1 MKVISQ
7 ITLASADY
15 WLNGCT
21 GGPGSGKITHCE
33 RLAIM
38 DERLVHLNMMLAFL
52 EIATEMGSILIV
64 NCFIMISI
72 STECYKIVGSQ
83 DPNIV
88 PAYKALEILIERIS
102 AIEKDVSGA
111 LIISGYPRNMR
122 DVVEYMARV
131 YPTSTMDIKLQFKKS
146 NFYILSRFNGWMV
159 WFCWIGA
166 TVVLNAR
173 FNWAPEWGTSISIWL
188 VTKWTTT
195 GRISFQS
202 LNISTSKDIFIL

>member
-1 MKVISQ
+1 MNGSFIW
-7 ITLASADY
+7 IWC
-15 WLNGCT
+15 WLFW
-21 GGPGSGKITHCE
+21 K
-33 RLAIM
+33 LQ
-38 DERLVHLNMMLAFL
+38 LKWVQFL
-52 EIATEMGSILIV
+52 LF
-64 NCFIMISI
+64 NCFIIISI

-102 AIEKDVSGA
+102 AVEKDVSGA

-131 YPTSTMDIKLQFKKS
+131 YPTLTMDIKMTILNS
-146 NFYILSRFNGWMV
+146 NVCILSRFNGWTV

-173 FNWAPEWGTSISIWL
+173 FNWAPEWGTSISIWP

>member
-1 MKVISQ
+1 
-7 ITLASADY
+7 
-15 WLNGCT
+15 
-21 GGPGSGKITHCE
+21 
-33 RLAIM
+33 M

-52 EIATEMGSILIV
+52 EIATEMGSIFIV
-64 NCFIMISI
+64 NCFRMISI

-159 WFCWIGA
+159 
-166 TVVLNAR
+166 
-173 FNWAPEWGTSISIWL
+173 
-188 VTKWTTT
+188 
-195 GRISFQS
+195 
-202 LNISTSKDIFIL
+202 